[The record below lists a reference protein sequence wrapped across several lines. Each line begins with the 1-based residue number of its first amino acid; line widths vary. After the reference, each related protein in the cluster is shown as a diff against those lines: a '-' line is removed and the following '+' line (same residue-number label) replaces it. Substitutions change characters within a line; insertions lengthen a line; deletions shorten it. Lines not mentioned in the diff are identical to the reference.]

1 MLCVDAAG
9 CASWEH
15 SKASLGSLRTWRVII
30 RSFDD
35 AWMNTGLFFKTC
47 VGFEGNRVEEIE
59 VGITGLLDGIRR
71 EEIEKLI
78 SCVGLLEGTR
88 VEEIEVWLG
97 GVGLFG
103 GIRGE
108 EIEKLISCVGLH
120 EGIRVEEIETWLGR
134 TGLLGGSFGVGLG
147 FCLSASFGSSRTPSL
162 TTVPLTSQ
170 GRLRAAEVLG

>member
-78 SCVGLLEGTR
+78 SCVGL
-88 VEEIEVWLG
+88 
-97 GVGLFG
+97 
-103 GIRGE
+103 
-108 EIEKLISCVGLH
+108 H